1 MNPTLAAELRAA
13 AAVSPDRVF
22 LRTVHDELTYAQ
34 ADAAVSAR
42 AADLRAAGVSKGDAV
57 ALIMRTDLP
66 QVILW
71 FALSSLGALHVPVD
85 PTLRGPS
92 LAHALR
98 VADVGLVLAE
108 EEIVP
113 TVRHATGDL
122 RAPPQVLAVRDLP
135 DPATPDPVRAPIAPV
150 DVDPLQTATL
160 LFTSGTTGP
169 AKACALSHR
178 YLLRQGQLH
187 AKHLELRA
195 GDVLYCPFPLFHVDA
210 ATLTVSAALAVR
222 ATAALGP
229 RFSASGFWDE
239 IRAVRA
245 TVFNFMG
252 ATLTM
257 VWKRPPT
264 PADRDH
270 RVRLAWGVPMP
281 EWQAGFEA
289 RFGIPLR
296 QVYGLTDA
304 GIPVYDPVA
313 VDQQRAGR
321 AGRVVEEYQI
331 AIDESQRRE
340 GDPPGVGEILVRGR
354 EPGLVM
360 NGYYGDDQATAA
372 TVVDGWVR
380 TGDLGELDEDGYL
393 AFHGRLSDSIRR
405 RGQNI
410 SAFEV
415 EELVTSH
422 PDVVEA
428 AAIGVPSDLTEEDVL
443 VCVVRRAGSSLD
455 ADALATH
462 CVAHG
467 PRHLA
472 PRYVRF
478 LTELPKTPTE
488 KVQKTALRTE
498 AVTSDTRDVERHRA
512 RPPLS

>member
-1 MNPTLAAELRAA
+1 MTTTLAAELQAA
-13 AAVSPDRVF
+13 ATDSPHCVF
-22 LRTVHDELTYAQ
+22 LRTVHEELTYEEAN
-34 ADAAVSAR
+34 AAVARR
-42 AADLRAAGVSKGDAV
+42 AAALRTAGVGSGDAV
-57 ALIMRTDLP
+57 ALVMRTDLP

-85 PTLRGPS
+85 PALKGQS

-98 VADVGLVLAE
+98 VAEVGLVLADDDVVE
-108 EEIVP
+108 
-113 TVRHATGDL
+113 TVRDTARDL
-122 RAPPQVLAVRDLP
+122 SQAPQVLAVTVLP
-135 DPATPDPVRAPIAPV
+135 HGVTGDADRAPSYEPV
-150 DVDPLQTATL
+150 VADPLQTATL

-169 AKACALSHR
+169 PKACALSHR

-195 GDVLYCPFPLFHVDA
+195 DDVLYCPFPLFHVDA

-239 IRAVRA
+239 VRAVRA

-257 VWKRPPT
+257 LWKRPPA
-264 PADRDH
+264 PRDRDH
-270 RVRLAWGVPMP
+270 HVRLAWGVPMP

-304 GIPVYDPVA
+304 GIAVYDPVA
-313 VDQQRAGR
+313 AGQQRPGR
-321 AGRVVEEYQI
+321 AGRVVEEYEV
-331 AIDESQRRE
+331 AIDESRRRE

-360 NGYYGDDQATAA
+360 NGYYGDARATEA
-372 TVVDGWVR
+372 TIVDGWVR
-380 TGDLGELDEDGYL
+380 TGDLGELDDDGFL

-428 AAIGVPSDLTEEDVL
+428 AALGVPSDLTEEDVL
-443 VCVVRRAGSSLD
+443 VCVVRRHGSELG
-455 ADALATH
+455 AEELVRH
-462 CVAHG
+462 CRAHG
-467 PRHLA
+467 PAYMA
-472 PRYVRF
+472 PRYVQF
-478 LTELPKTPTE
+478 LTVLPKTPTE
-488 KVQKTALRTE
+488 KIQKTVLRE
-498 AVTSDTRDVERHRA
+498 AAVTDDTWDAEGG
-512 RPPLS
+512 